1 VSLSLIILLQILSVI
16 AQQAAYTASLSWL
29 AWRSER
35 AHGEDAFH
43 LVIALAGA
51 QLLCSFLTGLNLFPQ
66 FPVILISGALG
77 YAIDIF
83 WARTAVRLE
92 RKYSLARTL
101 VVASLALI
109 VSDWANSRLPASLP
123 VSGFGA
129 RILALLAAALAWLGI
144 FFHHRSR
151 SGWLLRLGT
160 RSRWAM
166 QYWARPTPVPPYAMR
181 AVDYLCWVAVVAL
194 PVAETGPRSLTI
206 FKDVAISILVARV
219 ASTRGPASILAACFT
234 LAAMRAGAGFG
245 LAGDAWLPLLEAA
258 FFVCLLL
265 WFRRGSRAGWREV
278 LGR

>member
-1 VSLSLIILLQILSVI
+1 VSLITFLQILSVI
-16 AQQAAYTASLSWL
+16 AQQAAYIASLSWL

-51 QLLCSFLTGLNLFPQ
+51 LLLFSLLTGLNLFPQ

-83 WARTAVRLE
+83 WARRAVRLE

-101 VVASLALI
+101 VVVSLALI
-109 VSDWANSRLPASLP
+109 VFDWASSRLPVSLP

-129 RILALLAAALAWLGI
+129 RAMLILAAALAWLGI

-160 RSRWAM
+160 LNRWAM
-166 QYWARPTPVPPYAMR
+166 QYWARPMPVPSFAMR
-181 AVDYLCWVAVVAL
+181 AVDYLCWVAVAAL
-194 PVAETGPRSLTI
+194 PVAETGLRSLAI

-219 ASTRGPASILAACFT
+219 ASSRGPASILAACFT
-234 LAAMRAGAGFG
+234 LSALRAGAGFG
-245 LAGDAWLPLLEAA
+245 LAADVWLPLLEAA

-265 WFRRGSRAGWREV
+265 WLRRGSRTGWGEV